1 MDNNLLKI
9 LQDSPIVVPRIL
21 FNNYKKLNI
30 TEEELVVIMLIISLG
45 NKIEFNPDIFVSELG
60 MDKAKIMIII
70 SSLMD
75 KKILSLEMIKSGRK
89 MEEYISLSLLYDKL
103 LNIVKDIDEEDK
115 IKIDNSIFTIFE
127 NELGKLLSP
136 MQIDKIREWVSTYKN
151 EELIIAALKEAVMNN
166 VSNFNYIDTI
176 LNEWNKKGYKTKE
189 DTLKDKSIYREKKKK
204 SNIEI
209 EDIDWIN
216 D

>member
-89 MEEYISLSLLYDKL
+89 MGEYISLSLLYDKL

-115 IKIDNSIFTIFE
+115 VKIDNSIFTIFE
-127 NELGKLLSP
+127 NELGRLLSP
-136 MQIDKIREWVSTYKN
+136 MQIDKIKEWVNTYKN

-176 LNEWNKKGYKTKE
+176 LNEWNKKGYKCKE
-189 DTLKDKSIYREKKKK
+189 DTLKDKSVYREKKKK
-204 SNIEI
+204 SSIEI